1 MQLTVVG
8 CGDAF
13 GSGGRFNTCFL
24 VESSGK
30 TLALDFGASSMVAL
44 KHHGISPN
52 VIDGV
57 VLSHLHGDHFGALP
71 FLLLDS
77 QFDTRREK
85 PLTIVGP
92 MGTRERV
99 LGLMEAM
106 FPGSS
111 KNKWRFPFEILDLP
125 CRTKHSLLGFDIE
138 TIEVVHPSGAPP
150 TGLRVSDG
158 NRLVAFSGDTEWTD
172 ALVDIAAGAD
182 LFISECYRFDKPA
195 PYHLDFKT
203 IAANRA
209 RLTAKT
215 MLLTHLGAS
224 MLPHIEDAEA
234 AGYQVAS
241 DGLVLEI

>member
-24 VESSGK
+24 ATSGGK

-52 VIDGV
+52 AIDAV
-57 VLSHLHGDHFGALP
+57 LLSHLHGDHYGALP

-77 QFDTRREK
+77 QFDSRREK

-92 MGTRERV
+92 EGTRTRV
-99 LGLMEAM
+99 LALMEAM

-111 KNKWRFPFEILDLP
+111 KNKWRFPFDIVDLP
-125 CRTKHSLLGFDIE
+125 CRTRHSLAGFDIE

-158 NRLVAFSGDTEWTD
+158 KRMLAFSGDTQWTD
-172 ALVDIAAGAD
+172 ALVDIAVGAD
-182 LFISECYRFDKPA
+182 LFITECYRFDTPA

-203 IAANRA
+203 IEENRA
-209 RLTAKT
+209 RLSAKSI
-215 MLLTHLGAS
+215 LLTHLGAA
-224 MLPHIEDAEA
+224 MLPHVKTAEA
-234 AGYQVAS
+234 AGYQVAN
-241 DGLVLEI
+241 DGMVVKV